1 MKRIFIL
8 LFALFGFAGTLP
20 NNPIEVDHLEEVML
34 LRRLM
39 SDKPENSSFMPGAK
53 VLELALKGYQKL
65 LKNDSVPH
73 PEILTVVDFSLP
85 SDKERMWV
93 FNLSTGKLLFNSLV
107 AHGRN
112 SGDVMASRFS
122 NVPGSYTSSLGFY
135 LTGEIYQGKHGL
147 SLYLD
152 GLEQGINDK
161 ARERSI
167 VIHGAD
173 YATHKF
179 INQYGRLGR
188 SYGCPA
194 LPPDI
199 TQDVINT
206 IKGGSCFFI
215 YGQDSNYLTQ
225 SPFLN

>member
-1 MKRIFIL
+1 MKKLFIL

-20 NNPIEVDHLEEVML
+20 NNPVEVDHSEELAL
-34 LRRLM
+34 LSRLTAGG
-39 SDKPENSSFMPGAK
+39 SEKSSFLPGAK
-53 VLELALKGYQKL
+53 VLELALKGYYK
-65 LKNDSVPH
+65 LKNNDTLPH

-93 FNLSTGKLLFNSLV
+93 FNLNTGKLLFNSLV

-135 LTGEIYQGKHGL
+135 LTGDIYQGKHGL

-161 ARERSI
+161 ARERAI

-194 LPPDI
+194 LPPEI

-215 YGQDSNYLTQ
+215 YAQDRDYLSR

>member
-1 MKRIFIL
+1 MKKLIILFI
-8 LFALFGFAGTLP
+8 ALFLFAGTLP
-20 NNPIEVDHLEEVML
+20 NNPVEVDHSEELAL
-34 LRRLM
+34 LSRLT
-39 SDKPENSSFMPGAK
+39 SGGSEKSSFLPGAR
-53 VLELALKGYQKL
+53 VLELALKGYYKL
-65 LKNDSVPH
+65 VKNDSLPH
-73 PEILTVVDFSLP
+73 PEILTVIDFSLP

-93 FNLSTGKLLFNSLV
+93 FNLNTGKLLFNILV

-112 SGDVMASRFS
+112 SGDVVASTFS

-152 GLEQGINDK
+152 GLERGINDK
-161 ARERSI
+161 ARERAI
-167 VIHGAD
+167 VIHGAE

-194 LPPDI
+194 LPPEI

-215 YGQDSNYLTQ
+215 YAQDRDYLTR
-225 SPFLN
+225 SPLLN